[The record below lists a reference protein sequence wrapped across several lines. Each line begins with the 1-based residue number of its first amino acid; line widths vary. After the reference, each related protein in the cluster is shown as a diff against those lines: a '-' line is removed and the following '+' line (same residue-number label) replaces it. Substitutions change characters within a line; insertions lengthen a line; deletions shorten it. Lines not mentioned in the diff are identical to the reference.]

1 MIKKAICITT
11 GIIAALASN
20 AGDLSRADIDA
31 KLKELAD
38 KPAPT
43 KLAPGAMCYDMV
55 MPPNRIEYVCPACGT
70 KTILQNNGAVDKTEW
85 ILPKVESYR
94 NQALELQKLGLNI
107 KLDESSLC
115 QKCSGKTNSSPK
127 LYWII
132 KIENEERKIELQD
145 EDASILKAF
154 IKGQDRLH
162 TQVQETPLKNHIKR
176 LEELLGKQSGSNGK
190 EAKK

>member
-1 MIKKAICITT
+1 MIKKTVCITT

-55 MPPNRIEYVCPACGT
+55 MPPRRIDYVCPACGT
-70 KTILQNNGAVDKTEW
+70 KAILQNEDAGVKSEW
-85 ILPKVESYR
+85 ILPKVEFYR

-107 KLDESSLC
+107 RLDESSLC
-115 QKCSGKTNSSPK
+115 PKCSGKTNPSPT
-127 LYWII
+127 LNWII
-132 KIENEERKIELQD
+132 KIGNEERKIELKD

-162 TQVQETPLKNHIKR
+162 TQVQETPLKNHITR
-176 LEELLGKQSGSNGK
+176 LGELLGKQNGRNSK
-190 EAKK
+190 DAEK